1 MKRKLLS
8 NLLLALGTVILASVL
23 NVIAYFAAFAVT
35 VMAGGVNVLD
45 TDTAMVDQGYF
56 NVIRYTILIVICGFV
71 YYWAFYRKEN
81 EEVSERRAS
90 VITSLH
96 FVIRPLTIFIVLLA
110 GLSIQIT
117 TDSILYILGE
127 SFPTTFASYKHMMET
142 FTGSKSALFIFTA
155 IALGP
160 IAEEIIFRGLAMR
173 YSLRAFD
180 GIKKAPLLAIVVQ
193 ALLFGIYHGNFIQAT
208 YAFIFG
214 LLLGAIAIKTNSLIP
229 SIFLHMA
236 INGTL
241 YLIPDKLFL
250 NIPISICIGLVS
262 LAFMIAAIMLLFIT
276 YKNFATQSEE
286 SDS

>member
-1 MKRKLLS
+1 MSLTSWLTDYVFMPLNIQLRRW
-8 NLLLALGTVILASVL
+8 GTHGTIVAIIL
-23 NVIAYFAAFAVT
+23 NMT
-35 VMAGGVNVLD
+35 
-45 TDTAMVDQGYF
+45 
-56 NVIRYTILIVICGFV
+56 
-71 YYWAFYRKEN
+71 
-81 EEVSERRAS
+81 
-90 VITSLH
+90 
-96 FVIRPLTIFIVLLA
+96 FI
-110 GLSIQIT
+110 GLWHGA
-117 TDSILYILGE
+117 DW
-127 SFPTTFASYKHMMET
+127 TF
-142 FTGSKSALFIFTA
+142 
-155 IALGP
+155 
-160 IAEEIIFRGLAMR
+160 
-173 YSLRAFD
+173 
-180 GIKKAPLLAIVVQ
+180 
-193 ALLFGIYHGNFIQAT
+193 LLFGIYHGNFIQAT